1 MKFALAVAA
10 AFVAASNLTSAEE
23 SKEKPLGPR
32 ETVLAYVDAAT
43 NGRIEEAAKLG
54 EPGQTP
60 SQPKA
65 IKENFS
71 AVQVGK
77 FAVKSVHADASA
89 ALAISS
95 DVKDDR
101 DRKGPLVFTL
111 AKKDDRWL
119 IRDIDLESAETAK
132 DELQRFLERRPDA
145 KLIPDSGRQANRD
158 GEDGGK

>member
-1 MKFALAVAA
+1 MMKFTLAVAA
-10 AFVAASNLTSAEE
+10 VFLAAANSISAEQ
-23 SKEKPLGPR
+23 SKEKPVGPR

-43 NGRIEEAAKLG
+43 NGRIEEAAKMG

-77 FAVKSVHADASA
+77 FAVKSVYADASA

-111 AKKDDRWL
+111 VRKDDRWL
-119 IRDIDLESAETAK
+119 IRDIDLESAESVK
-132 DELQRFLERRPDA
+132 EELKRFLDRYPDA
-145 KLIPDSGRQANRD
+145 KLIPDSGRQPD
-158 GEDGGK
+158 EGEKGGK